1 MIADTS
7 VWIDYFRGGNLSGQ
21 LDYLIDENLIAINDL
36 ILSELIPFLKI
47 RNQNSI
53 IRLLHNIQKLDI
65 SIDWEQIIE
74 FQFNCLKNGLNGV
87 GIPDLI
93 IAQNAMQHQSHIYSL
108 DSHFRHMQDILN
120 IQLIG

>member
-1 MIADTS
+1 MKTPDRIRKRT
-7 VWIDYFRGGNLSGQ
+7 Q
-21 LDYLIDENLIAINDL
+21 LDI
-36 ILSELIPFLKI
+36 
-47 RNQNSI
+47 
-53 IRLLHNIQKLDI
+53 
-65 SIDWEQIIE
+65 
-74 FQFNCLKNGLNGV
+74 NGLNGV